1 MQKNKKNNILELR
14 KVVYSMF
21 TWIKGNA
28 NASILTFST
37 NNITLNSSAAT
48 YFHDVRWCMVG
59 LDHTKKSLAIKPV
72 SKREV
77 DLALVDAD
85 QLHKIS
91 IGNGY
96 ARITSKA
103 MIQEI
108 NDMIAGMI
116 DGCKVRASFCEES
129 NMMIADLNNL
139 MKSSKE

>member
-1 MQKNKKNNILELR
+1 
-14 KVVYSMF
+14 MF

-37 NNITLNSSAAT
+37 TNITLNSSAAG
-48 YFHDVRWCMVG
+48 YFRDVRWCMVG
-59 LDHTKKSLAIKPV
+59 LDHKTNCLAIKPV

-85 QLHKIS
+85 HLHKIS

-103 MIQEI
+103 MMQEI
-108 NDMIAGMI
+108 NNMVSCII

-139 MKSSKE
+139 IKVK